1 MKKLHYSTRAK
12 KDLKKHRNNP
22 RKMGKLYEVLNML
35 ANDIEIPKV
44 FQPHRLTGQYK
55 NCMECHIEGDFLL
68 IWIDED
74 SGIVEILRIGS
85 HSELFS

>member
-1 MKKLHYSTRAK
+1 MK
-12 KDLKKHRNNP
+12 
-22 RKMGKLYEVLNML
+22 KLYEVLNML
-35 ANDIEIPKV
+35 VNDIEIPKV

-55 NCMECHIEGDFLL
+55 NCMECHIEEDFLL